1 MFVISHLPYI
11 IIVDRY
17 LLHYLNAASER
28 HPLAGGRRGSRFGH
42 PPTLAPPLLQ
52 DDVIVDPVIRHLD
65 VNDAELQQRIQVEIS
80 NLYEFFKRLYD
91 QDQMEI
97 RWVFP
102 S

>member
-1 MFVISHLPYI
+1 M
-11 IIVDRY
+11 
-17 LLHYLNAASER
+17 
-28 HPLAGGRRGSRFGH
+28 
-42 PPTLAPPLLQ
+42 LQ